1 MTIFER
7 VLGGTLF
14 YNFWTK
20 VQQYVF
26 SEGRFMQLITL
37 KPIEVYKDTTS
48 MEIDTA
54 HVTLD
59 IRCQVENLMQRRIDR
74 TLNLLTRSLTEDTG
88 SNYNFDIIIK
98 ARMNYEE
105 ISKFFNFHFGNQSY
119 DIEKNRY
126 RLHIQEFA
134 FSNQGTKAVV
144 DFPFTLDAKWWIFR
158 KTFKG
163 TASLKGSI
171 NFHQPRYFIKTRNL
185 QYTLETESTIL
196 RWIDR
201 FYHKDLI
208 AFLGEFLQYNFREEL
223 FHAKVEAQQQLHTLQ
238 NQSSWISGTIHEL
251 DLERMTI
258 ESDGL
263 HAIFLAE
270 GKLQLSPN

>member
-1 MTIFER
+1 
-7 VLGGTLF
+7 
-14 YNFWTK
+14 
-20 VQQYVF
+20 
-26 SEGRFMQLITL
+26 
-37 KPIEVYKDTTS
+37 
-48 MEIDTA
+48 
-54 HVTLD
+54 
-59 IRCQVENLMQRRIDR
+59 
-74 TLNLLTRSLTEDTG
+74 
-88 SNYNFDIIIK
+88 
-98 ARMNYEE
+98 
-105 ISKFFNFHFGNQSY
+105 
-119 DIEKNRY
+119 
-126 RLHIQEFA
+126 
-134 FSNQGTKAVV
+134 
-144 DFPFTLDAKWWIFR
+144 
-158 KTFKG
+158 
-163 TASLKGSI
+163 
-171 NFHQPRYFIKTRNL
+171 L

-201 FYHKDLI
+201 LYHKDLI